1 MMLSIAIILG
11 IGIILNIIQNKGDY
25 NTLMAA
31 ALCISLFA
39 LNLVVFVVVLSLLVV
54 IGIGATVNKKGI

>member
-1 MMLSIAIILG
+1 MLSIAIILG

-25 NTLMAA
+25 NTLMAS